1 MTLKLVAFGMP
12 FVTLIFMSAL
22 AYGIAR
28 YNRRSQHRVQSGT
41 YVIESSQLSWHFQ
54 DEATHRH

>member
-1 MTLKLVAFGMP
+1 MTLKLIAFGMP

-28 YNRRSQHRVQSGT
+28 YNRRPASRVETGV
-41 YVIESSQLSWHFQ
+41 YHIEASEAAWHF
-54 DEATHRH
+54 ERTVSGH

>member
-12 FVTLIFMSAL
+12 FVTLAFMSLL

-28 YNRRSQHRVQSGT
+28 YNRRPASRVETGL
-41 YVIESSQLSWHFQ
+41 YHIEASEVAWHF
-54 DEATHRH
+54 ERTTSGR